1 MADDDLPFEL
11 ESMASAVRY
20 QEWVFET
27 IRPSLG
33 ASILEVGAG
42 IGTMT
47 RWLANYAPTAAI
59 DIDSQLLALLRQR
72 SGMWQTAPIE
82 VATLDISQPPQPLP
96 DWMHS
101 IDTVVSFNVLE
112 HIDDDVAALRGMAE
126 VLRESSASGKK
137 RIVIFVPAHQWAFG
151 EIDTAFAHFRR
162 YSRALMRERVLAA
175 GLGPCELRVRY
186 FNSVGLP
193 GWVVIGRVARRSTF
207 SSASVRTMERI
218 IPFARKVDTR
228 LARTLGVPFGQ
239 SLVTVIEL
247 K

>member
-11 ESMASAVRY
+11 ESMALAVRY

-27 IRPSLG
+27 VQPSLG
-33 ASILEVGAG
+33 SSILEVGAG

-47 RWLANYAPTAAI
+47 RWLADCAPTAAV
-59 DIDSQLLALLRQR
+59 DVDSQLLDVLRER
-72 SGMWQTAPIE
+72 SRAWQTPPVA
-82 VATLDISQPPQPLP
+82 VATVDISQPSQPTP
-96 DWMHS
+96 TWMRS

-112 HIDDDVAALRGMAE
+112 HIEDDVAALRGMAE
-126 VLRESSASGKK
+126 VLRESSANGKK

-162 YSRALMRERVLAA
+162 YSRSLMRERVLAA
-175 GLGPCELRVRY
+175 GVGPCDLHLRY

-193 GWVVIGRVARRSTF
+193 GWVLMGRVARRSAF
-207 SSASVRTMERI
+207 GSASVRTMERI
-218 IPFARKVDTR
+218 IPVARMVDSW
-228 LARTLGVPFGQ
+228 LAHTAGVPFGQ